1 MTQTTAEARR
11 LWRYLYAQAD
21 EATPQ
26 RHPPPADLV
35 RFDLLIERADL
46 ARLNE
51 AVAALQREAP
61 RRLTRAEVG
70 RAIITR
76 GIRQLADEPDY
87 RPRKRGRPKKRRP

>member
-1 MTQTTAEARR
+1 MTQTIAEARR
-11 LWRYLYAQAD
+11 LWRYLYGQAD

-26 RHPPPADLV
+26 RHHPPADLV
-35 RFDLLIERADL
+35 RLDLLIGRADL
-46 ARLNE
+46 VQLNE

-87 RPRKRGRPKKRRP
+87 RPRKRGRPKRCQP